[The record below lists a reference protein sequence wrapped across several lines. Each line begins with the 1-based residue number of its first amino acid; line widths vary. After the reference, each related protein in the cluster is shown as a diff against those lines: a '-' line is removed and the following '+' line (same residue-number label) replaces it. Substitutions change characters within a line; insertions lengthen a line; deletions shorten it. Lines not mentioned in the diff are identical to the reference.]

1 MGGHFCAP
9 MEAVGLNT
17 SVEDDSFDDWLS
29 DWVVTIMCLAVLLY
43 TVHWVWTDYQV
54 KLAIEA
60 RQKAW
65 KELTARMTIAHR
77 DDWTLTEIAQYDGQ
91 EDQPI
96 LFAVRGKVYNVWRGR
111 NFYGKGECYECFA
124 GKDATRMLGKEL
136 LAPEEPAEEGT
147 ALTPMELMTLSE
159 WMATFDYKY
168 DDVGWLKDSE
178 SHIAKALK
186 GSAGESIP
194 LTEPDSATADTPAP
208 EEGQAPTK
216 PTMSRVQQV
225 MLERQQL
232 HS

>member
-1 MGGHFCAP
+1 MTDT
-9 MEAVGLNT
+9 L
-17 SVEDDSFDDWLS
+17 DDWLS
-29 DWVVTIMCLAVLLY
+29 DWVVTVMCLGVLLY

-124 GKDATRMLGKEL
+124 GKDATRMLAKEL

-147 ALTPMELMTLSE
+147 ALTPYELMTLGE

-168 DDVGWLKDSE
+168 DVRAHTCAAC
-178 SHIAKALK
+178 SHNN
-186 GSAGESIP
+186 
-194 LTEPDSATADTPAP
+194 
-208 EEGQAPTK
+208 
-216 PTMSRVQQV
+216 
-225 MLERQQL
+225 
-232 HS
+232 